1 MALTTAASVPAEI
14 RAGTKTSRRLD
25 RFRLKLAAVRG
36 RGARGVLVLLAA
48 ALMFVALGCADDSS
62 SDEPSVPDTT
72 GSNATGAA
80 SADTAPAT
88 TAAAAPP
95 ATTPA
100 EVIVDVRVTQIPG
113 SPRESTVSALREGM
127 TAPLLPEPLVS
138 PLDVLSGGVPPDGIP
153 SIDVPEF
160 ERATDVGFL
169 QPQEAV
175 VTLTLN
181 GDARAYP
188 VQVLLWHEIVNDTV
202 GGEPVTV
209 TYCPLC
215 NTAIG
220 YYRQLDDRIFDFGTS
235 GRLYNSALVMYDR
248 QTESLWAHYTGRAI
262 AGALTGSQLELIPI
276 ATVAWETFLA
286 EHPNGLVMTRP
297 GGFGRQYGTNPYAN
311 YDQPDGAPILFG
323 GTPDPRLPP
332 QTRVLVVRLGGASV
346 AVQLD
351 TLQSDGVLPL
361 DLGGAPVVALHL
373 PGTATPIQ
381 SPQVAFGRD
390 VGATGVFDPMVD
402 GQVLSFTRLP
412 DAASS
417 DGPEAFT
424 DDQTGSTWSIL
435 GRALDGPLAG
445 AQLQPIEHIDT
456 FWFAAA
462 AYDPE
467 IELHP

>member
-1 MALTTAASVPAEI
+1 MAKPWPERPVSPANRSGKQRAERQL
-14 RAGTKTSRRLD
+14 RAG
-25 RFRLKLAAVRG
+25 
-36 RGARGVLVLLAA
+36 GAPGLLAA
-48 ALMFVALGCADDSS
+48 ALMLVALACADSSS
-62 SDEPSVPDTT
+62 SDEPSEPDTIET
-72 GSNATGAA
+72 APD
-80 SADTAPAT
+80 DTAPAT

-95 ATTPA
+95 PTTQA
-100 EVIVDVRVTQIPG
+100 EVIVDVGVTQIPG
-113 SPRESTVSALREGM
+113 GPRESTVSALREGM

-138 PLDVLSGGVPPDGIP
+138 PLDVLSGGPAPDAIP
-153 SIDVPEF
+153 AIDAPEF

-188 VQVLLWHEIVNDTV
+188 VQVMLWHEIVNDTV

-220 YYRQLDDRIFDFGTS
+220 YYRQLGERIFDFGTS

-248 QTESLWAHYTGRAI
+248 QTESLWAHYTGQAI
-262 AGALTGSQLELIPI
+262 AGVLTGSQLDLIPM
-276 ATVAWETFLA
+276 ATVAWETFLD

-297 GGFGRQYGTNPYAN
+297 GGLGRSYGTNPYVN
-311 YDQPDGAPILFG
+311 YDTPVGSPIFPLG
-323 GTPDPRLPP
+323 GTSDDRLPP
-332 QTRVLVVRLGGASV
+332 QTRVLVVRHSGASV

-351 TLQSDGVLPL
+351 TLSSAGVLPL
-361 DLGGAPVVALHL
+361 DLGGTPVVAFHL

-381 SPQVAFGRD
+381 NQQVAFGRD
-390 VGATGVFDPMVD
+390 VGATGVFDPNVD
-402 GQVLSFTRLP
+402 GQALTFSRMP

-417 DGPEAFT
+417 AGPGAFI
-424 DDQTGSTWSIL
+424 DDQTSSIWSIL

-462 AYDPE
+462 AYDPT
-467 IELHP
+467 IELLDAP

>member
-1 MALTTAASVPAEI
+1 MAPRQRHS
-14 RAGTKTSRRLD
+14 
-25 RFRLKLAAVRG
+25 FRLKIAPARRLAAG
-36 RGARGVLVLLAA
+36 GIPALLAA
-48 ALMFVALGCADDSS
+48 ALMLIALGCSDTSPDD
-62 SDEPSVPDTT
+62 DQAAPDTSGT
-72 GSNATGAA
+72 TDTSEEP

-88 TAAAAPP
+88 TATAPP
-95 ATTPA
+95 TTTPA
-100 EVIVDVRVTQIPG
+100 EAIVDVKVTQIPG
-113 SPRESTVSALREGM
+113 GPREATVSALREGM

-138 PLDVLSGGVPPDGIP
+138 PLDVLSGGPAPDGIP
-153 SIDVPEF
+153 SVDAPEF
-160 ERATDVGFL
+160 ERATDVEFL

-202 GGEPVTV
+202 GGEPVTI

-220 YYRQLDDRIFDFGTS
+220 YYRQLGDRILDFGTS

-248 QTESLWAHYTGRAI
+248 QTESLWAHYTGQAI
-262 AGALTGSQLELIPI
+262 AGALTGSQLELIPV
-276 ATVAWETFLA
+276 ATVAFETFLD

-297 GGFGRQYGTNPYAN
+297 GGFGRSYGTNPYVN
-311 YDQPDGAPILFG
+311 YDSPDGNPFLFG
-323 GTPDPRLPP
+323 GVPNPSLPP
-332 QTRVLVVRLGGASV
+332 QTRVLVIRHGGTSL
-346 AVQLD
+346 AVQHG
-351 TLQSDGVLPL
+351 TLQSQGVLSL
-361 DLGGAPVVALHL
+361 DLDGSQVVAFHL

-381 SPQVAFGRD
+381 NQQVAFGRD
-390 VGATGVFDPMVD
+390 VGATGVFDPTVD
-402 GQVLSFTRLP
+402 GQMLTFTPQP

-417 DGPEAFT
+417 DGPEAVV

-445 AQLQPIEHIDT
+445 TQLQPIEHIDT

-462 AYDPE
+462 AYYPD
-467 IELHP
+467 IELLDTP